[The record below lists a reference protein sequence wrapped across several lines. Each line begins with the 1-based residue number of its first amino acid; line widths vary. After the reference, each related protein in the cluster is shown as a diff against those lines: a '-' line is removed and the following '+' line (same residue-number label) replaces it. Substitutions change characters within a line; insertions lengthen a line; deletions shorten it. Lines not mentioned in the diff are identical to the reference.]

1 MSHYAQLDENNIV
14 IQVLSI
20 NEEKEKDNRFFL
32 FRLSK
37 KSPEYF
43 AVKFLRKLF
52 PNTKWKKT
60 CKETFRNEHLSEG
73 IPYRGNYAAV
83 GGIYD
88 EKNDVFY
95 LPQPE
100 PSFVLDE
107 NTWGWKEPYE
117 PPSDRWEDEKNYYF
131 WQWSE
136 ESYNKNKENGWVT
149 KSVEKPPIIE
159 WEGCPP
165 TEDELKL
172 I

>member
-14 IQVLSI
+14 IQVVVL

-32 FRLSK
+32 FRLLK

-43 AVKFLRKLF
+43 GVNYLQKSF

-60 CKETFRNEHLSEG
+60 CKQTFLNEHSEG
-73 IPYRGNYAAV
+73 GIPFRGNYAAV

-100 PSFVLDE
+100 PSFILDT
-107 NTWGWKEPYE
+107 NTWSWKEPY
-117 PPSDRWEDEKNYYF
+117 PAPTGRWEDETHWYF
-131 WQWSE
+131 WQWDE
-136 ESYNKNKENGWVT
+136 NSYNEDNKNGWVI
-149 KSVEKPPIIE
+149 KSIEKPPIIE
-159 WEGCPP
+159 HQCPP
-165 TEDELKL
+165 TEEELKL
-172 I
+172 L